1 MQKVESLSP
10 TDPNGVEE
18 IPVKCVQFP
27 INITCKLVPSARESF
42 AGVIIQ
48 ERLFIL
54 GGYLEKDHYENDVWY
69 RDAKVPEA
77 TLTTKP
83 TTETSEQLFTYAAD
97 EEGCIFQYRM
107 FKLSEDDLAYEEV
120 VRNWTD
126 SLELVYIQ
134 DFMLGPGPGK
144 YRFEVRAFDPA
155 GNYDL
160 IFEEGRNVHTW
171 IYEPPLP
178 VGLIVGSILGFFA
191 IVGGVY
197 LEVRR
202 RKKKAAME
210 RYAIKRMRR
219 KFKGVQKGGKKGKG
233 KKRKRKA
240 EKKLPP
246 LGTVRI
252 RRRIGVD
259 TTMKGREIK
268 GRRRQKRKS
277 LAKKMRTARRRRRK
291 RKIRI
296 RTRKK
301 RRRNRKSNIV

>member
-1 MQKVESLSP
+1 MGE
-10 TDPNGVEE
+10 D
-18 IPVKCVQFP
+18 IPVQCVQFP
-27 INITCKLVPSARESF
+27 INITCKVLPSARESF

-97 EEGCIFQYRM
+97 EEGCVFQYRM

-178 VGLIVGSILGFFA
+178 VGLIV
-191 IVGGVY
+191 
-197 LEVRR
+197 VRSSVFLPSLV
-202 RKKKAAME
+202 ACTW
-210 RYAIKRMRR
+210 
-219 KFKGVQKGGKKGKG
+219 KF
-233 KKRKRKA
+233 
-240 EKKLPP
+240 E
-246 LGTVRI
+246 
-252 RRRIGVD
+252 D
-259 TTMKGREIK
+259 
-268 GRRRQKRKS
+268 GRRRQRW
-277 LAKKMRTARRRRRK
+277 RG
-291 RKIRI
+291 
-296 RTRKK
+296 
-301 RRRNRKSNIV
+301 